1 VYRVPISLFRGIARL
16 RTSYALGFRFHFFS
30 VLSSFL
36 KMTTTLE
43 NSPQQT
49 TTDLKSLASDVV
61 RRAKEGG
68 ASAAECVIREGDEF
82 STTVRLGQVET
93 LKESGSRSIGV
104 RVFFGQRAASTYS
117 SDFSPAGIERM
128 LKSALELARI
138 TSEDPYAGIPEVT
151 ELGSIKGN
159 LDLYHE
165 DVYSLPGAE
174 RIDYARRAEKA
185 ALDSDAR
192 IKNSDGGS
200 FDAATGQKILVN
212 SHGFVGQYRRSYCS
226 VAAVPIAQDES
237 GNMQRDYWYSVSRSL
252 GHLEPA
258 ERVGK
263 EAARRTLRRLGARK
277 AKTATVPVI
286 LDPMV
291 ARSMLEHIFEGVNGD
306 SVYRGASF
314 LAGKLG
320 ERIAGTNVTVVDDGT
335 MVGGFGTSPFDG
347 EGVPTRRTV
356 VIEKG
361 VLKSY
366 LLNTYTAK
374 KLGLATTA
382 NASRGLAGTPG
393 IGPGNY
399 FLEPGSKTAKQ
410 IIGEIKDGLYVTEFL
425 GHGANLVT
433 GDYSRGASGMWIVN
447 GELAYPVEEI
457 TVAGNLK
464 EMFKNI
470 SEIGSDLEFRGS
482 VASPTIRMDGLTVGG
497 E

>member
-1 VYRVPISLFRGIARL
+1 MRS
-16 RTSYALGFRFHFFS
+16 
-30 VLSSFL
+30 
-36 KMTTTLE
+36 
-43 NSPQQT
+43 
-49 TTDLKSLASDVV
+49 
-61 RRAKEGG
+61 G
-68 ASAAECVIREGDEF
+68 ASAAECVVREGDEF

-117 SDFSPAGIERM
+117 SDFSPAGIDRM
-128 LKSALELARI
+128 LTSALELAKI
-138 TSEDPYAGIPEVT
+138 TSEDPFGGIPEASK
-151 ELGSIKGN
+151 LGQLSGN

-185 ALDSDAR
+185 ALDCDPR
-192 IKNSDGGS
+192 LRNSDGGS
-200 FDAATGQKILVN
+200 FDAATGRKILAN
-212 SHGFVGQYRRSYCS
+212 SHGFVGEYRRSYCS
-226 VAAVPIAQDES
+226 VAVVPIAQDDQ
-237 GNMQRDYWYSVSRSL
+237 GNMQRDYWYSISRSL
-252 GHLEPA
+252 SRLESA
-258 ERVGK
+258 EEVGK

-277 AKTATVPVI
+277 VKTAHVPVV

-320 ERIAGTNVTVVDDGT
+320 EKIAGSNVTVIDDGT
-335 MVGGFGTSPFDG
+335 MPGGFGTSPFDG
-347 EGVPTRRTV
+347 EGIPTRRTV
-356 VIEKG
+356 VIESG

-366 LLNTYTAK
+366 LLNTYTAR
-374 KLGLATTA
+374 KLHLETTA

-393 IGPGNY
+393 ISPGNY
-399 FLEPGSKTAKQ
+399 FLQPGKKSAQ
-410 IIGEIKDGLYVTEFL
+410 EIIGAIKDGLYVTEFL
-425 GHGANLVT
+425 GQGANLVT
-433 GDYSRGASGMWIVN
+433 GDYSRGASGLWIVN

-464 EMFKNI
+464 DMFQSI
-470 SEIGSDLEFRGS
+470 SEIASDLEFRGS
-482 VASPTIRMDGLTVGG
+482 VASPTIRIEGLTVGG